1 MRYFRVTLETTAE
14 QIEKNAS
21 IRLKDYGYDII
32 IGAVNNYFYRNN
44 PTGIT
49 FFSYREEKE
58 KVLSAFS
65 YDDQKATFQDA
76 YGTIIEIL
84 RKAFGVKP
92 ASPPQETTMKT
103 FWESLAEARRREFLP
118 HWLKVTELSRLT
130 VFDTYINMNDEGKY
144 FRFTWDQKIIS
155 DSDRCNKLSQIY
167 DHSFTKELFNIEA
180 HKNETNFN
188 GNLVHYILSA
198 KSAEAA
204 NDMTKTLVTALANA
218 NRISGRR
225 IEMITELA
233 PDLYRANNHLEE
245 IIENN
250 SGGVI
255 MIDLAAKF
263 GCEPVDYSMTIQ
275 YLENLLKKYRN
286 ECFVFTYNP
295 DQPGFAY
302 QFLSSIQKYV
312 ITVTLR
318 EGQGDRKAAVKYMRE
333 LIKKSEYVQ
342 YAGQTNEFMKLFP
355 GNRFSQTDVL
365 MAFEQF
371 SAWCLNKNVLQ
382 AYDYRFSDTFMLDR
396 DENQNSSYDQF
407 RKLIGLASVKEQIE
421 HILAADLVEQER
433 KKRHGGA
440 YTLGSMHM
448 IFAGPPGTAKTTV
461 ARLFAGIA
469 KEKGILKSGAFVE
482 RGGMDLDGLGCTV
495 KIRDAFVAASGGV
508 LFIDE
513 AYSLK
518 SDIAVTVLL
527 QEMEN
532 KRSDVIVILAGYHE
546 RMQAFMEINEGL
558 KSRIPHW
565 IDFPDYTTEELTDIF
580 ELMIKER
587 GFSATADAVMEA
599 RNTLGKA
606 RQMNHFGNGR
616 YVRNLIERAIQNQS
630 VRLLTLREHAE
641 NIRKKE
647 LFLLEKEDIRMPV
660 PNTKKQIGF
669 SQC

>member
-1 MRYFRVTLETTAE
+1 MRYFNVTLETTAD
-14 QIEKNAS
+14 QIENKAN

-32 IGAVNNYFYRNN
+32 NALNNYFYRKN
-44 PTGIT
+44 PNGIT
-49 FFSYREEKE
+49 FFAYREEKE
-58 KVLSAFS
+58 KVLAAFS
-65 YDDQKATFQDA
+65 YDDRVFSFHEACSVIQDF
-76 YGTIIEIL
+76 L
-84 RKAFGVKP
+84 LNAFSVSKQ
-92 ASPPQETTMKT
+92 ASPQEITMKT
-103 FWESLAEARRREFLP
+103 FWEALSEAKRREYLP
-118 HWLKVTELSRLT
+118 HWLKIVELSRLT
-130 VFDTYINMNDEGKY
+130 AYDTYINVTEGKY
-144 FRFTWDQKIIS
+144 FRHTWNQKIIS
-155 DSDRCNKLSQIY
+155 DSVRCNKLSQIY
-167 DHSFTKELFNIEA
+167 DHGFAKELFNIEA
-180 HKNETNFN
+180 RKNETNFH
-188 GNLVHYILSA
+188 GNLVHYVITN

-204 NDMTKTLVTALANA
+204 HDITETLVTALANA
-218 NRISGRR
+218 NRLRGRR
-225 IEMITELA
+225 MEMITEID
-233 PDLYRANNHLEE
+233 PELYRANNHLEE

-255 MIDLAAKF
+255 MIDLSVKF
-263 GCEPVDYSMTIQ
+263 GCDPVDYSMTCE
-275 YLENLLKKYRN
+275 YLVKLLKRYRN
-286 ECFVFTYNP
+286 ECLFVFTYNP

-302 QFLSSIQKYV
+302 QLLSAVQKYV

-333 LIKKSEYVQ
+333 LIKKSEYAQ
-342 YAGQTNEFMKLFP
+342 YAGQANEFMKLFP

-371 SAWCLNKNVLQ
+371 GAWCLNKNVLQ

-407 RKLIGLASVKEQIE
+407 HKLIGLESVKAQIKY
-421 HILAADLVEQER
+421 ILATDLVEQER

-461 ARLFAGIA
+461 AKLFARIA

-495 KIRDAFVAASGGV
+495 KIRDSFAAASGGV

-532 KRSDVIVILAGYHE
+532 KRSDVIVILAGYAE
-546 RMQAFMEINEGL
+546 RMRAFTEINAGL

-580 ELMIKER
+580 ELMVKER
-587 GFSATADAVMEA
+587 GFSVTADAVMEA
-599 RNTLGKA
+599 RKTLGKA
-606 RQMNHFGNGR
+606 RQVNHFGNGR

-630 VRLLTLREHAE
+630 VRLLTLREHTE

-647 LFLLEKEDIRMPV
+647 LFLLEKEDIRMPE